1 MGRRLRKSLIHTI
14 LKFHLRSHPTW
25 SRLPRMI
32 HGMQKYEVAGGTTSG
47 VNAVHLLL
55 TNTEVRTLADD
66 PEQVIQEIE
75 VRATKVS
82 SVLRNILT
90 EPHDRPDWG
99 LND

>member
-1 MGRRLRKSLIHTI
+1 MT
-14 LKFHLRSHPTW
+14 
-25 SRLPRMI
+25 
-32 HGMQKYEVAGGTTSG
+32 HGMQKYEATSGTASG

-55 TNTEVRTLADD
+55 TDTEVRMLADD

-82 SVLRNILT
+82 SVLQNILT